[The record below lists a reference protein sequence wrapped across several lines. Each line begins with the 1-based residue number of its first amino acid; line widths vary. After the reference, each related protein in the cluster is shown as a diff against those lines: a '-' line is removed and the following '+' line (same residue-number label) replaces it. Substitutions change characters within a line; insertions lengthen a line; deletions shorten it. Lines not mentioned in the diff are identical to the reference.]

1 MAQIRRVA
9 KENIEKA
16 RQLLLSEIF
25 REQTDDRFVKREAV
39 KQLLGPLIA
48 ARDSG
53 LSFDEIAKVFEKAGL
68 ELSPATLRSYYFE
81 LKTADELARE
91 ARRHAEKVTKAKA
104 AIDRK
109 FLELHNVHGQSVA
122 MQYAN
127 AHFAEPTFYTA
138 LDQSPLSATGENSE
152 GKPGAEGGEV
162 SPRATAP
169 APLAPAPRPTS
180 RSAAGEPQKASSK
193 AEKGER
199 AAGEAARSVE
209 EIERS
214 LSKEIDAVARTLDEI
229 EAASLVTEE
238 RTTLEDDLVV
248 KDGKV
253 FYASGRAFH
262 GYLSKK
268 QVHLLRSVG
277 KVIAPTAGR
286 SSKEFVAMPPK
297 L

>member
-1 MAQIRRVA
+1 MAQIRRVG

-53 LSFDEIAKVFEKAGL
+53 LSFEEIATVFEKAGL
-68 ELSPATLRSYYFE
+68 ELSPATLRSYFFE
-81 LKTADELARE
+81 LKTAEELARE

-104 AIDRK
+104 AIDK
-109 FLELHNVHGQSVA
+109 KYLELHNVHGQSVA

-127 AHFAEPTFYTA
+127 AHYAEPTLYTA
-138 LDQSPLSATGENSE
+138 LEQSPETATGEKKARVPE
-152 GKPGAEGGEV
+152 VGEAET
-162 SPRATAP
+162 SPLATAP
-169 APLAPAPRPTS
+169 APVAPAPRPTLQ
-180 RSAAGEPQKASSK
+180 SAAGEPQRQNPKAKREEK
-193 AEKGER
+193 AEGT
-199 AAGEAARSVE
+199 ARSVE

-214 LSKEIDAVARTLDEI
+214 LSREIDAVAKTIDEI
-229 EAASLVTEE
+229 ETASLATEE
-238 RTTLEDDLVV
+238 RTVLEDDLVV

>member
-1 MAQIRRVA
+1 MAQMRRVA

-53 LSFDEIAKVFEKAGL
+53 LSFEEIATVFEKAGL
-68 ELSPATLRSYYFE
+68 ELSPTTLRSYFFE
-81 LKTADELARE
+81 LKTAEELARE

-104 AIDRK
+104 AIDK
-109 FLELHNVHGQSVA
+109 KYLELHNVHGQSVA

-127 AHFAEPTFYTA
+127 AHYAEPTLYTA
-138 LDQSPLSATGENSE
+138 LEQSPETATGEKNARVPE
-152 GKPGAEGGEV
+152 VGEV
-162 SPRATAP
+162 ETSPLAT
-169 APLAPAPRPTS
+169 APAPRPTLQ
-180 RSAAGEPQKASSK
+180 SAAGEPQKQNPK
-193 AEKGER
+193 AKREDKVEGT
-199 AAGEAARSVE
+199 ARSVE

-214 LSKEIDAVARTLDEI
+214 LSREIDAVAKTIDEI
-229 EAASLVTEE
+229 ETASLATEE
-238 RTTLEDDLVV
+238 RTMLEDDLVV

>member
-1 MAQIRRVA
+1 MAQMRRVA

-104 AIDRK
+104 AIDKR

-122 MQYAN
+122 MQYATE
-127 AHFAEPTFYTA
+127 HFAEPTLYTA
-138 LDQSPLSATGENSE
+138 LEQSPEAATGENRQR
-152 GKPGAEGGEV
+152 GPAAGEV
-162 SPRATAP
+162 ETSPRATAP
-169 APLAPAPRPTS
+169 APLAPAPRPAGQP
-180 RSAAGEPQKASSK
+180 AAGEPQKTGSK
-193 AEKGER
+193 AGREEK
-199 AAGEAARSVE
+199 AGGTARSVE
-209 EIERS
+209 EIGRS
-214 LSKEIDAVARTLDEI
+214 LSREIDAVAKTIEEI
-229 EAASLVTEE
+229 ETASLVTEE
-238 RTTLEDDLVV
+238 RTILEDDLVV

-253 FYASGRAFH
+253 FYASGRAFQGH
-262 GYLSKK
+262 LSKK

>member
-1 MAQIRRVA
+1 MAQIRRVG

-53 LSFDEIAKVFEKAGL
+53 LSFEEIATVFEKAGL
-68 ELSPATLRSYYFE
+68 ELSPATLRSYFFE
-81 LKTADELARE
+81 LKTAEELARE

-104 AIDRK
+104 AIDK
-109 FLELHNVHGQSVA
+109 KYLELHNVHGQSVA

-127 AHFAEPTFYTA
+127 AHYAEPTLYTA
-138 LDQSPLSATGENSE
+138 LEQSPETATGEKKARVPE
-152 GKPGAEGGEV
+152 VGEAET
-162 SPRATAP
+162 SPLATAP
-169 APLAPAPRPTS
+169 APVAPAPRPTLQ
-180 RSAAGEPQKASSK
+180 SAAGEPQRQNPKAKREEK
-193 AEKGER
+193 AEGT
-199 AAGEAARSVE
+199 ARSVE

-214 LSKEIDAVARTLDEI
+214 LSREIDAVAKTIDEI
-229 EAASLVTEE
+229 ETASLATEE
-238 RTTLEDDLVV
+238 RTVLEDDLVV
-248 KDGKV
+248 KDSKV

>member
-1 MAQIRRVA
+1 MAQMRRVA

-53 LSFDEIAKVFEKAGL
+53 LSFEEIAKVFEKAGL
-68 ELSPATLRSYYFE
+68 ELSPTTLRSYYFE
-81 LKTADELARE
+81 LKTAEELARE

-104 AIDRK
+104 AIDKK

-127 AHFAEPTFYTA
+127 AHFAEPTFYST
-138 LDQSPLSATGENSE
+138 LEQSPDAATGETSRRV
-152 GKPGAEGGEV
+152 PGVGEV
-162 SPRATAP
+162 ETSPQATAP
-169 APLAPAPRPTS
+169 APTAPAPRPTGQ
-180 RSAAGEPQKASSK
+180 SAAGEPQKATSK
-193 AEKGER
+193 AKREEK
-199 AAGEAARSVE
+199 AVSTSSNVE

-214 LSKEIDAVARTLDEI
+214 LSREINAVAKTIDEI
-229 EAASLVTEE
+229 ETASLATEE
-238 RTTLEDDLVV
+238 RTVLEDDLVV

-253 FYASGRAFH
+253 LYASGRAFL

>member
-1 MAQIRRVA
+1 MAQMRRVA

-53 LSFDEIAKVFEKAGL
+53 LSFEEIATVFEKAGL
-68 ELSPATLRSYYFE
+68 ELSPTTLRSYFFE
-81 LKTADELARE
+81 LKTAEELARE

-104 AIDRK
+104 AIDK
-109 FLELHNVHGQSVA
+109 KYLELHNVHGQSVA

-127 AHFAEPTFYTA
+127 AHYAEPTLYTA
-138 LDQSPLSATGENSE
+138 LEQSPETATGEKNARVPE
-152 GKPGAEGGEV
+152 VGEV
-162 SPRATAP
+162 ETSPLATAP
-169 APLAPAPRPTS
+169 APVAPAPRPTLQ
-180 RSAAGEPQKASSK
+180 SAAGETQKQNPK
-193 AEKGER
+193 AKREDKVEGT
-199 AAGEAARSVE
+199 ARSVE

-214 LSKEIDAVARTLDEI
+214 LSREIDAVAKTIDEI
-229 EAASLVTEE
+229 ETASLATEE
-238 RTTLEDDLVV
+238 RTMLEDDLVV

>member
-1 MAQIRRVA
+1 MAQMRRVA

-53 LSFDEIAKVFEKAGL
+53 LSFEEIATVFEKAGL
-68 ELSPATLRSYYFE
+68 ELSPTTLRSYFFE
-81 LKTADELARE
+81 LKTAEELARE

-104 AIDRK
+104 AIDK
-109 FLELHNVHGQSVA
+109 KYLELHNVHGQSVA

-127 AHFAEPTFYTA
+127 AHYAEPTLYTA
-138 LDQSPLSATGENSE
+138 LEQSPETATGEKNARVPE
-152 GKPGAEGGEV
+152 VGEV
-162 SPRATAP
+162 ETSPQATAP
-169 APLAPAPRPTS
+169 APVAPAPRPTLQ
-180 RSAAGEPQKASSK
+180 SAAGEPQKQNPK
-193 AEKGER
+193 AKREDKVEGT
-199 AAGEAARSVE
+199 ARSVE

-214 LSKEIDAVARTLDEI
+214 LSREIDAVAKTIDEI
-229 EAASLVTEE
+229 ETASLATEE
-238 RTTLEDDLVV
+238 RTMLEDDLVV